1 MGENILEKVK
11 QLEELFG
18 KYEITGRELAQ
29 VRALAEKMEKQE
41 MTVSVIG
48 QFKRGKSTLVNGI
61 LGDEVMPVGI
71 VPVTAVVTTVK
82 YDEQKAAK
90 VHFENGAVISCGF
103 EDISGYINEQEN
115 EDNHLG
121 VSRVELT
128 VPAHFLKSG
137 ITLVDTPGV
146 GSVHQKN
153 SDAAYA
159 FVKES
164 DAVIFLLSV
173 DSPINQIEIDF
184 LKKTRQFASK
194 FYFAVNKADIVDEE
208 DLQAYLSYC
217 RRLIAKLMEVD
228 EIQLFAVSARKQ
240 TGLTELEE
248 AVEQDC
254 RQKAADI
261 IQASVRLKLRDIVKS
276 ALNQITL
283 YRTALNMTGEEFE
296 EKFGKM
302 NQAFAEIQEEAAQF
316 GREFAGNG
324 PLLQA
329 QLNQFRN
336 RLADKVQELF
346 GMEYHYDLPEV
357 ELDGSDADAAFGG
370 SAGSRGST
378 KSAIFSG
385 NDLDQAVFLHQ
396 TERLCKDLSQT
407 LNVIFMYREEN
418 AYTVV
423 RRINDLNRLVR
434 SLARMRSQLA
444 EETEEAAMKED
455 A

>member
-1 MGENILEKVK
+1 MGENIVEKVK
-11 QLEELFG
+11 QLETLFS

-29 VRALAEKMEKQE
+29 VRALAEKIEKQE

-61 LGDEVMPVGI
+61 LKDKVMPVGI

-82 YDEQKAAK
+82 YGQEKAAK
-90 VHFENGAVISCGF
+90 VHFENGAVIGCGF

-128 VPAHFLKSG
+128 VPAEFLESG
-137 ITLVDTPGV
+137 ILLVDTPGV

-184 LKKTRQFASK
+184 LKKTREFASK
-194 FYFAVNKADIVDEE
+194 FYFAVNKADVVDEE
-208 DLQAYLSYC
+208 DLQAYLAYC

-228 EIQLFAVSARKQ
+228 EIQLFAVSAKKQ
-240 TGLTELEE
+240 TGLAELKE
-248 AVEQDC
+248 AVERDC

-302 NQAFAEIQEEAAQF
+302 NQTFTEIQKEAEQF
-316 GREFAGNG
+316 GCEFAGNG
-324 PLLQA
+324 AMLQA

-336 RLADKVQELF
+336 QLADKVHELF

-357 ELDGSDADAAFGG
+357 ELNGSDADAASASCSGAVLSG
-370 SAGSRGST
+370 S
-378 KSAIFSG
+378 
-385 NDLDQAVFLHQ
+385 DLDRTVFLHQ
-396 TERLCKDLSQT
+396 TGQLCKDLSQT
-407 LNVIFMYREEN
+407 LNTIFMYREEN

-434 SLARMRSQLA
+434 SLARMRGQLA
-444 EETEEAAMKED
+444 EEQDGEETVKADMKGD
-455 A
+455 V

>member
-1 MGENILEKVK
+1 MENFRETGKEKRMGENILEKVK
-11 QLEELFG
+11 QLETLFG
-18 KYEITGRELAQ
+18 KYEITGRELMQ
-29 VRALAEKMEKQE
+29 VRTLAKKIEKQE

-61 LGDEVMPVGI
+61 LGDKVMPVGI

-82 YDEQKAAK
+82 YGEERTAR
-90 VHFENGAVISCGF
+90 VHFENGAVVTCSFDEIGS
-103 EDISGYINEQEN
+103 YINEQEN
-115 EDNHLG
+115 QDNRLG
-121 VSRVELT
+121 VSRVELS
-128 VPAHFLKSG
+128 VPADFLKTG

-173 DSPINQIEIDF
+173 DSPINQIEIEF
-184 LKKTRQFASK
+184 LEKTRAFASK

-208 DLQAYLSYC
+208 DLEAYLSYC

-248 AVEQDC
+248 AVERDC

-261 IQASVRLKLRDIVKS
+261 IQASVRLKLRDIVQS
-276 ALNQITL
+276 ALHQITL
-283 YRTALNMTGEEFE
+283 YRTALSMTGEEFE

-302 NQAFAEIQEEAAQF
+302 NQTFQEVQEEAAAF
-316 GREFAGNG
+316 GQEFAGNG
-324 PLLQA
+324 AMLQA
-329 QLNQFRN
+329 QLNQFKN
-336 RLADKVQELF
+336 QLSDKVQQLF
-346 GMEYHYDLPEV
+346 GIEYHYDLPEV
-357 ELDGSDADAAFGG
+357 EMDETAVGSG
-370 SAGSRGST
+370 
-378 KSAIFSG
+378 
-385 NDLDQAVFLHQ
+385 LDQAVFLRQ
-396 TERLCKDLSQT
+396 TDQLCEELSRT
-407 LNVIFMYREEN
+407 LNTIFMYREEN

-434 SLARMRSQLA
+434 SLARMRSELAA
-444 EETEEAAMKED
+444 EE
-455 A
+455 